1 MMINRVPQWVQLCD
15 REVQALPAGQWWD
28 AVRVP
33 LSLGV
38 RALEYLG
45 GDARAVI
52 KDDYGSIL
60 YWLIR
65 KGSADHWQLP
75 QVQVLGQNCHVAIPP
90 QHRTSGPGLH
100 WHVLATREGYWT
112 STERLHSALHSALA
126 ATTLSRPLAL
136 NCCRC
141 ERSTEAPV
149 LVRIIE
155 SPSGPARAVYV
166 CPDCAPQCPPG
177 PGRLEQRLSTRLPRV

>member
-1 MMINRVPQWVQLCD
+1 MTIDSVPRWVQLCG

-45 GDARAVI
+45 DDVRAVI
-52 KDDYGSIL
+52 KDDYGSML
-60 YWLIR
+60 CWLIR
-65 KGSADHWQLP
+65 PGSADHWQSP
-75 QVQVLGQNCHVAIPP
+75 QVQVLGQNCHMAVPP
-90 QHRTSGPGLH
+90 QHRTFGPGLH
-100 WHVLATREGYWT
+100 WHVPPTREQYWT
-112 STERLHSALHSALA
+112 STKRLHSALHTALA
-126 ATTLSRPLAL
+126 ATTLPRSLAR

-155 SPSGPARAVYV
+155 SPVGPARAVYV

-177 PGRLEQRLSTRLPRV
+177 PGRLEQSLSPR